1 MIEAESKIAIK
12 KGVKGYMQNE
22 NEQF

>member
-12 KGVKGYMQNE
+12 KGVRGYWQNE
-22 NEQF
+22 FEQF